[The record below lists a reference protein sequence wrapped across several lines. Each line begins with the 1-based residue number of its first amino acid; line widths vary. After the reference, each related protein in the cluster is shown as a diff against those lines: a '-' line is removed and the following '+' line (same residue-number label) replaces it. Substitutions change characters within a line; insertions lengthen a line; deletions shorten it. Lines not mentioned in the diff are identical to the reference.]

1 MDFVGNQTRMDFLGN
16 QTRMNFPGNRMGDGF
31 SWESNGGCKKKN
43 NNLIRLVPA
52 RIENGRGKTRAF
64 FRDSLVWRPTSEK
77 GLGNQTRMDFLGN
90 QKRMNFPE
98 NRMGVDFLGDQTG
111 VAKKII
117 ITY

>member
-1 MDFVGNQTRMDFLGN
+1 MDFLGN
-16 QTRMNFPGNRMGDGF
+16 QTGVAK
-31 SWESNGGCKKKN
+31 EN
-43 NNLIRLVPA
+43 NKNLIRLVPA
-52 RIENGRGKTRAF
+52 RFENGRGKNRAF

-90 QKRMNFPE
+90 QTRMDFLGNQTRMNFPE
-98 NRMGVDFLGDQTG
+98 NRMGVDFLGNQTG